1 LSERHEV
8 GGSDYKI
15 LAGERNMNREFP
27 IATPVRFL
35 WRDSYGALHL
45 GVGISHHISRSDV
58 RIRAQHV
65 PSVGAR
71 VQVIVDMPPAKA
83 NTRPGRLTGHG
94 VVEYVEHEDRQ
105 PVVFAVRVHSKQRW
119 AYRPA
124 PLGNEASRRENT
136 VVSPNSQQEP
146 LVGSTDPEHREFFC
160 DVNVYKLDGLSR

>member
-1 LSERHEV
+1 
-8 GGSDYKI
+8 
-15 LAGERNMNREFP
+15 MNREFP

-71 VQVIVDMPPAKA
+71 VQVIVDMPPAKG

-105 PVVFAVRVHSKQRW
+105 PAALQSGSILRRGGRIVPRPSVMKLRGGRTRWFRQTGSNSRLLGQRTQ
-119 AYRPA
+119 
-124 PLGNEASRRENT
+124 NT
-136 VVSPNSQQEP
+136 ES
-146 LVGSTDPEHREFFC
+146 FFN
-160 DVNVYKLDGLSR
+160 VNVYKQDGRSR